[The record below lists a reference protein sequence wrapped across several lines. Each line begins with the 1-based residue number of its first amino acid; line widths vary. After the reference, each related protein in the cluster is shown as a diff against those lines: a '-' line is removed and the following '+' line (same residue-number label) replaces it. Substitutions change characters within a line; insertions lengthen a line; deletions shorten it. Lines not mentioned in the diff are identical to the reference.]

1 MGHGPRSA
9 IYELPKCCQVYIN
22 PMVATGKQHSKTI
35 RQSSNMAF
43 KFTTSALFILAAV
56 AAVAVAEPARLR
68 QRSSRLRLA
77 RQEEAPVA
85 AATEPSVDIAPTQAS
100 APYPPAGVTPA
111 IPFDLPTET
120 EAQPDLTYGP
130 PAAEPDNTYG
140 PPPAAEPDNT
150 YGPPPAAEPD
160 NTYGPPADDA
170 AAADQDL
177 PEVDADPASEPIPAS
192 LIQPRNGRLRNAA
205 RRPISEKL
213 RSVQFT
219 RSRPILVYRI

>member
-1 MGHGPRSA
+1 
-9 IYELPKCCQVYIN
+9 
-22 PMVATGKQHSKTI
+22 
-35 RQSSNMAF
+35 MAF
-43 KFTTSALFILAAV
+43 KFTSSALLVVAAIAAV
-56 AAVAVAEPARLR
+56 ALAEPARLR
-68 QRSSRLRLA
+68 SRSSRFQLA

-85 AATEPSVDIAPTQAS
+85 AEDPIVDAAPTDAP

-130 PAAEPDNTYG
+130 PAEPDNTYG

-160 NTYGPPADDA
+160 NTYGPPAE

-177 PEVDADPASEPIPAS
+177 PAVDADPASEPIPAS
-192 LIQPRNGRLRNAA
+192 LIQPRNGRLRS
-205 RRPISEKL
+205 RRPVPEKL
-213 RSVQFT
+213 RAVQFT
-219 RSRPILVYRI
+219 RSKPILVYRI

>member
-1 MGHGPRSA
+1 
-9 IYELPKCCQVYIN
+9 
-22 PMVATGKQHSKTI
+22 MVASGKQHSKTI

-43 KFTTSALFILAAV
+43 KFTSSALLILAAV
-56 AAVAVAEPARLR
+56 AAVAVAEPVRLR
-68 QRSSRLRLA
+68 QRSSRFRLA

-85 AATEPSVDIAPTQAS
+85 GATEPSIAPTQAS

-170 AAADQDL
+170 VAADQDL

-205 RRPISEKL
+205 RRPVSEKL